1 MTSKLFGRLAVTAS
15 FAVALAMPLTSSAQ
29 EEEENLGPVWMQ
41 VRSVSLNADGVQK
54 WVELQTQAAAT
65 NRENEAPRRDVW
77 QEVRGSLDTFRI
89 VSFNES
95 LAELDPQGENGAGGP
110 PGDWVAAITPTV
122 RERSQTIS
130 RLHRNLAI
138 PTAEGHE
145 PNLLVLNTTR
155 VRNGMAGAYHDWL
168 ENKLN
173 PALEA
178 AGVTGVYYSHMTHGS
193 AGNLC
198 LSARHVASWAD
209 LDQRRLADLT
219 GEDRAALFEGVSD
232 MVVNSERRILQ
243 FRADMSN

>member
-1 MTSKLFGRLAVTAS
+1 MTTKFCGHLAVTAS
-15 FAVALAMPLTSSAQ
+15 LVMALAMPLTASAQ
-29 EEEENLGPVWMQ
+29 EEENQGPVWMQ
-41 VRSVSLNADGVQK
+41 VRTVSLNADGVQT
-54 WVELQTQAAAT
+54 WVELQTQTAEA
-65 NRENEAPRRDVW
+65 NRENEAAPRDVW
-77 QEVRGSLDTFRI
+77 QEVRGSLDTFHI

-95 LAELDPQGENGAGGP
+95 LAELDPQGEDGAGGP

-122 RERSQTIS
+122 RERSQTIY
-130 RLHRNLAI
+130 RRHRNLTI
-138 PTAEGHE
+138 PTAEGYE

-155 VRNGMAGAYHDWL
+155 VRNGQAGAYHDWL

-178 AGVTGVYYSHMTHGS
+178 AGVTGVYYSHMTHGA

-198 LSARHVASWAD
+198 ISARHVNSWAD
-209 LDQRRLADLT
+209 LDQRRLAELT
-219 GEDRAALFEGVSD
+219 GEERAALFEGVSD